1 MKRLKI
7 NPLNG
12 FVNVS
17 IIQTKKIAFMVA
29 LPLTKTEYEL
39 SLNNHDDLN
48 SKKELNLFEN
58 LSKQFDI
65 NTNDGGEE
73 WINLM

>member
-17 IIQTKKIAFMVA
+17 IIQTKKIAFKVA